1 MIFFIVYNIWLT
13 LGALALNVP
22 WSASWLTSWRIARI
36 FSSRLRRFFSFRVS
50 RQMRSSE
57 LILCFLNLP
66 TFSLDDGHWP
76 AWVGA
81 LALGL
86 EKDEDEAADSAA
98 PPTIN
103 WRRRTRLWSSSNSSS
118 RTPRRGRSRKW
129 WKRRKTS
136 SSSKTRQVGSHSC
149 CQSCLEELAPELHIL
164 VGEPLQKL
172 SFSSSLT
179 SGSSS
184 FTLRSSSTVPCSGG
198 QLRGKNQN
206 DTLIFR
212 SHADLVGDPWIKSW
226 IKN

>member
-1 MIFFIVYNIWLT
+1 MENHQDFFR
-13 LGALALNVP
+13 ALAPFL
-22 WSASWLTSWRIARI
+22 
-36 FSSRLRRFFSFRVS
+36 FFSGIAPNALLRADTMFLKS
-50 RQMRSSE
+50 PHI
-57 LILCFLNLP
+57 LIGC
-66 TFSLDDGHWP
+66 WP
-76 AWVGA
+76 
-81 LALGL
+81 LACLGGRL
-86 EKDEDEAADSAA
+86 GFWPRTGRRWSCWFCCV
-98 PPTIN
+98 TN
-103 WRRRTRLWSSSNSSS
+103 VTSTGGRRTRLWSSSNSSS
-118 RTPRRGRSRKW
+118 RTPRRGRSRRW

-198 QLRGKNQN
+198 RLRGKNQN